1 MNYLI
6 HFDKFNEAL
15 GVADATLPYVDVLS
29 DLITEEVSKFVED
42 CKEEDSME
50 LELVITLKY
59 DDLKPYL
66 PKKST
71 YAWFPVSMIELNLK
85 LVKEEEKWQKYKFK
99 IGGYASHF
107 GKKKEEHVSKFK
119 KGVKKNKDHSISL
132 DMGIDVYIGTFDPE
146 NEKDYASYEAKLES
160 VILHELNHLYEYY
173 RRTWDPYGRNIQ
185 TSITWASI
193 GETPEGLN
201 PKIYE
206 FWGDNFLYYI
216 YQSEPHEVRAQIQEA
231 KAFVDRMDLEDLKNT
246 NLWKNIK
253 KMQNFDEENF
263 LEKFHE
269 KVLEIDATLIEE
281 DILAMVIQAWKDEYD
296 KLYKEQTEENKPKPE
311 FFYKMSDANFMN
323 FWGKKIREA
332 GNKMVRGVLRQYA
345 TKEKED

>member
-15 GVADATLPYVDVLS
+15 GVADATLPYVNVLS
-29 DLITEEVSKFVED
+29 EYVTDAVLEFIEE
-42 CKEEDSME
+42 CKSEDSMDVD
-50 LELVITLKY
+50 LILTLKY

-66 PKKST
+66 PKRSI
-71 YAWFPVSMIELNLK
+71 YAWFPVSKIDLNLK
-85 LVKEEEKWQKYKFK
+85 LVKEEDKWQKYPFK

-132 DMGIDVYIGTFDPE
+132 DMGIEVYVGTFNPDIE
-146 NEKDYASYEAKLES
+146 ADYKMYEAKLES

-193 GETPEGLN
+193 GETPKGLN

-231 KAFVDRMDLEDLKNT
+231 KAFVDRMNLEELKST

-253 KMQNFDEENF
+253 KMQNFNEEDF
-263 LEKFHE
+263 LEDFHE

-281 DILAMVIQAWKDEYD
+281 DILKIVIQAWKDEYD
-296 KLYKEQTEENKPKPE
+296 KLYQEQTEENKPKPE
-311 FFYKMSDANFMN
+311 FFYKMSDMDFIQY
-323 FWGKKIREA
+323 WGKKIREA
-332 GNKMVRGVLRQYA
+332 GTKMVRGVLRQYSN
-345 TKEKED
+345 KKED